1 MKAKTALFVSSL
13 IMIAGIALTI
23 VHTMDVFT
31 YLIIA
36 LGVVFILPALINMV
50 MISSTNPNKPEGKA
64 IKTQRIFGL
73 ISSVGSIILGITMIG
88 WSNLFVQFLPMIF
101 GIILILGGSFHL
113 FTMGLAFR
121 PTRLPIWL
129 YIMPL
134 TLLAIGFSIIYIDKN
149 TLTPQYIVL
158 MSGIG
163 FIIFALNAWIELWFV
178 RKINRMS
185 TKSNND
191 NTVIDVEVES
201 L

>member
-1 MKAKTALFVSSL
+1 MKARTALIVSTL

-31 YLIIA
+31 YVIIA

-50 MISSTNPNKPEGKA
+50 MVSSTNPNNPEGKS
-64 IKTQRIFGL
+64 IKMQRFLGL
-73 ISSVGSIILGITMIG
+73 ISSVGSVIFGVTMIG

-134 TLLAIGFSIIYIDKN
+134 ALLALGFSIIYIDKA

-163 FIIFALNAWIELWFV
+163 LIIFSLNAWIELWFI
-178 RKINRMS
+178 RKINKVPIKNANIDS
-185 TKSNND
+185 
-191 NTVIDVEVES
+191 VIDVEVE
-201 L
+201 

>member
-1 MKAKTALFVSSL
+1 MKAKTALIVSSL

-64 IKTQRIFGL
+64 IKIQRIFGL

-113 FTMGLAFR
+113 FTMALAFR

-129 YIMPL
+129 YIMPM
-134 TLLAIGFSIIYIDKN
+134 TLLALGFSIIYIDKA
-149 TLTPQYIVL
+149 TLTPQHIVL

-163 FIIFALNAWIELWFV
+163 FIIFALNAWIELWFA
-178 RKINRMS
+178 RKINRVP
-185 TKSNND
+185 TKSSND
-191 NTVIDVEVES
+191 NTVIDVEVEG
-201 L
+201 

>member
-1 MKAKTALFVSSL
+1 MKTRTALIVSTL

-31 YLIIA
+31 YVIIA

-50 MISSTNPNKPEGKA
+50 MISTTNPNKPEKKT
-64 IKTQRIFGL
+64 IKMQRFFGL
-73 ISSVGSIILGITMIG
+73 ISSAGSVIFGVTMIG

-113 FTMGLAFR
+113 FTMALAFR

-134 TLLAIGFSIIYIDKN
+134 ALLALGFSIIYIDKAI
-149 TLTPQYIVL
+149 LTPQYIVL
-158 MSGIG
+158 MWGIG
-163 FIIFALNAWIELWFV
+163 LIIFALNAWIELWFIH
-178 RKINRMS
+178 KISSVPAKN
-185 TKSNND
+185 TND
-191 NTVIDVEVES
+191 DTVIDVEVES
-201 L
+201 